1 MKWLALIPVFWASLA
16 QGPTLPFGFV
26 PQAASSPC
34 APFTDSFS
42 GSGALNATYWTNV
55 PSLAVGSGT
64 VVQNSG
70 VAQVSGAYK
79 AGAAVVAGCTPSST
93 PYVQWTIS
101 SLLGSG
107 NNQGFVLDMT
117 TSGTGYLG
125 YITASAIH
133 FAVDKC
139 TTGSCSFFNTLGST
153 CSTFVAG
160 QTVKITQS
168 GSSTYTF
175 TVYQNGTN
183 CGTLTDSSPIAG
195 GFDGLQIN
203 NGSTTPAT
211 NQQVSSFS
219 AD

>member
-55 PSLAVGSGT
+55 PSLAISSGT

-70 VAQVSGAYK
+70 VAQASGAYK

-125 YITASAIH
+125 ILWPPQHTLRYINARQGHALSLTSL
-133 FAVDKC
+133 AVPAQHL
-139 TTGSCSFFNTLGST
+139 SLGR
-153 CSTFVAG
+153 
-160 QTVKITQS
+160 
-168 GSSTYTF
+168 
-175 TVYQNGTN
+175 
-183 CGTLTDSSPIAG
+183 L
-195 GFDGLQIN
+195 
-203 NGSTTPAT
+203 
-211 NQQVSSFS
+211 
-219 AD
+219 